1 MNALQSV
8 AVVALGAGGVA
19 MILSSLPASRRIPL
33 SLRLRPYLGALGPRR
48 STLLDEGGSTVGAV
62 QVALGPM
69 LEALGAR
76 LQAALGDHAGL
87 RERLAAAGIEDTPA
101 RFRSRQATW
110 ALGGFVSGVG
120 TAVVVAS
127 AGRAFTPVAAL
138 GAGVAFAIA
147 GALWCDRSL
156 TRSVRRRRDLMTAEF
171 PTFLDMVCLSVTA
184 GESLRGALDLV
195 ATAGAGPLAGEMRGV
210 LREARTGVGLVDAL
224 EHRAR
229 VLGLVPFERF
239 VASIAAAQERGI
251 PLADSLR
258 AMAFDVREAQK
269 RTTIEAAGRKQVSM
283 LVPVVGL
290 ILPVAIVF
298 AFFPGLVAVR
308 TLVR

>member
-1 MNALQSV
+1 
-8 AVVALGAGGVA
+8 
-19 MILSSLPASRRIPL
+19 
-33 SLRLRPYLGALGPRR
+33 
-48 STLLDEGGSTVGAV
+48 
-62 QVALGPM
+62 
-69 LEALGAR
+69 
-76 LQAALGDHAGL
+76 
-87 RERLAAAGIEDTPA
+87 
-101 RFRSRQATW
+101 
-110 ALGGFVSGVG
+110 
-120 TAVVVAS
+120 
-127 AGRAFTPVAAL
+127 
-138 GAGVAFAIA
+138 
-147 GALWCDRSL
+147 
-156 TRSVRRRRDLMTAEF
+156 
-171 PTFLDMVCLSVTA
+171 
-184 GESLRGALDLV
+184 
-195 ATAGAGPLAGEMRGV
+195 
-210 LREARTGVGLVDAL
+210 VGLVDAL